1 MRRSKGTALYLL
13 GAMTVFLAFC
23 GGGRS
28 KKESFLFL
36 EKAKGLG
43 GIIIKQASGDVSL
56 CNMYNTVWEYAKVTD
71 LDFQSAYREM
81 RMNTTEIKAQVA
93 TNKLMM
99 DDMMD
104 MVKNP
109 PENMKGIHDK
119 LVELREQYL
128 EFNAFVLELPQVSQ
142 ETFYA
147 RVEVYLADIDSLK
160 SELDNLIA
168 EAEANL
174 YELNQR

>member
-1 MRRSKGTALYLL
+1 MRKSKKITRLAFL
-13 GAMTVFLAFC
+13 GVMIAFSVFC
-23 GGGRS
+23 GGGS
-28 KKESFLFL
+28 KKESLLFL

-43 GIIIKQASGDVSL
+43 GIIVKQASADVSL

-71 LDFQSAYREM
+71 LDFRSAYREM

-99 DDMMD
+99 DEMMD

-109 PENMKGIHDK
+109 PENMKEIHDK
-119 LVELREQYL
+119 IVELRKLYL

-142 ETFYA
+142 ESFNA
-147 RVEVYLADIDSLK
+147 EVETYLADIDSLK
-160 SELDNLIA
+160 SELDHLIA

-174 YELNQR
+174 